1 MTVSKGSVTEVEARG
16 GGVRVIAPTPCR
28 MEEEVASGAAT
39 GEVGA
44 DMVDEVKRIMKS
56 IGLQKQ
62 VKFT

>member
-1 MTVSKGSVTEVEARG
+1 MIVSKGSVAEVEARG

-44 DMVDEVKRIMKS
+44 DMVDKVKR
-56 IGLQKQ
+56 
-62 VKFT
+62 